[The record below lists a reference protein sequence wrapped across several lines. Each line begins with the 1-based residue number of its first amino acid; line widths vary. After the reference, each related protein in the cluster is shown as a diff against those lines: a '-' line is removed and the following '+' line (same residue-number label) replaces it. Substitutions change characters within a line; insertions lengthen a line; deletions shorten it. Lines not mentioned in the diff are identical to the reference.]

1 MWNDTQ
7 DRLPTSPAASAQG
20 APPTSVRVLDLTW
33 MLPDPMCTL
42 HFADL
47 AAEVIKIEDLGAG
60 DYAVDGVRRQVNRN
74 KRGIRLDLK
83 QPQGVQT
90 LLRLCERTDVLVE
103 SFRPGDPAIRPYCRT
118 QPDALMTGAHSRVSA
133 AIRAFS

>member
-1 MWNDTQ
+1 M
-7 DRLPTSPAASAQG
+7 
-20 APPTSVRVLDLTW
+20 LDLTW

-47 AAEVIKIEDLGAG
+47 GPEVIKIEDLGAG

-103 SFRPGDPAIRPYCRT
+103 SFRPGGPATRPYCRT